1 MYALEFPAVPKFGN
15 FSFRVVSLDKVKKA
29 IHKNNKSTCGEIPV
43 SILKECE
50 ISFSVFEKLY

>member
-50 ISFSVFEKLY
+50 ISF